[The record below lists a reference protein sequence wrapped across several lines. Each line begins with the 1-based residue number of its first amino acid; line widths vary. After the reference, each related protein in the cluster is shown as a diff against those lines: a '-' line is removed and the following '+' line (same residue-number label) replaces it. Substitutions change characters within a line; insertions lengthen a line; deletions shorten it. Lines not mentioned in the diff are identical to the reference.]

1 MRKVGKKVCLVLLL
15 AFLMVFGSSDYA
27 MAAEQS
33 SVVSTESMEIR
44 TEGKVG
50 LRTISSVK
58 YEPSRTIEKGWKNS

>member
-50 LRTISSVK
+50 LRTISSVNRAYVEQLK
-58 YEPSRTIEKGWKNS
+58 KDGKNS